1 MVDYSCARSLQ
12 LCPCLSTSKL
22 NLFWSWVIHTI
33 ALKKKRIRT
42 RNWIPS
48 EQPNELPSWMS
59 RIFRWDWRANNVVR
73 HWNDTLCDTAE
84 QFVPPFSS
92 RNPKNHAV
100 WQSEVWTDS
109 IYRHERRD
117 TTVEG
122 SFWWEISKLLYISE
136 KLYIGANWVV
146 MLSMISSVLFR
157 IFVRSSSE
165 LQNNGQWRSK

>member
-33 ALKKKRIRT
+33 ALKKRKNSHEELNTVRAAK
-42 RNWIPS
+42 WVAFMH
-48 EQPNELPSWMS
+48 EQNLPLRLESKQ
-59 RIFRWDWRANNVVR
+59 RCQTL
-73 HWNDTLCDTAE
+73 NDTLCDTAE

-117 TTVEG
+117 ATVEG